1 MKNISLKNKALY
13 LAIGLVAFGFIYKTK
28 GFGILKPKGQKNV
41 DIENQENIIF
51 EVDTDTGQTVPT
63 DVNLL
68 SESQANNKAVN
79 FHDTL
84 SKAWGYAWTGFMPT
98 VQEYVNAVKPLVDL
112 SNQQLAQ
119 VVNAFNKKY
128 KTDTY
133 NTVRKM
139 LTAVSVTSN
148 QPVQL
153 KSALLSK
160 LTEISA

>member
-63 DVNLL
+63 EVNLL

-84 SKAWGYAWTGFMPT
+84 SKAWG
-98 VQEYVNAVKPLVDL
+98 
-112 SNQQLAQ
+112 
-119 VVNAFNKKY
+119 
-128 KTDTY
+128 
-133 NTVRKM
+133 
-139 LTAVSVTSN
+139 
-148 QPVQL
+148 
-153 KSALLSK
+153 
-160 LTEISA
+160 